1 MLGVSMVLLTLATL
15 AIQFLD
21 AGWIPVAYGLVLGAA
36 GGTGFAAE
44 GVLFPRYFGV
54 KAIASIR
61 GLAFTVSVAAA
72 AVGPIIVGVA
82 HEASGSYRLGAAVLM
97 IVPIAVG
104 LMVLRVRAPRATLR
118 RTPATFG

>member
-1 MLGVSMVLLTLATL
+1 MVLLALATL

-21 AGWIPVAYGLVLGAA
+21 AGWIPIAYGLLLGAA

-44 GVLFPRYFGV
+44 GVLYPRYFGV

-72 AVGPIIVGVA
+72 AIGPIIVGVA
-82 HEASGSYRLGAAVLM
+82 HDASGSYRLGAALLM
-97 IVPIAVG
+97 VIPLAVG
-104 LMVLRVRAPRATLR
+104 LLVLLVRAPEAPARAT
-118 RTPATFG
+118 TEMV